1 MSVQCISNERSIARR
16 LFKNNR
22 KKNTAD
28 NEPQNYVLDTNT
40 GNTKIKKKKKLYTK
54 TMKNNHSH
62 FLVQRNFKVV
72 KMIQLQ
78 IFKLANIK

>member
-40 GNTKIKKKKKLYTK
+40 GNSKVKKKKQNSILK
-54 TMKNNHSH
+54 
-62 FLVQRNFKVV
+62 Q
-72 KMIQLQ
+72 
-78 IFKLANIK
+78 

>member
-1 MSVQCISNERSIARR
+1 MSDQCISNIRSIPRR

-22 KKNTAD
+22 NKNTTD
-28 NEPQNYVLDTNT
+28 NEPQNYVINTNT
-40 GNTKIKKKKKLYTK
+40 GNTKIKKLYNK

-62 FLVQRNFKVV
+62 FFAQRNFKVV

-78 IFKLANIK
+78 TFTLANIK